1 MKDYI
6 SPLKTDYGSKYD
18 DTPRTELLQ
27 LITEVPQRV
36 FEIGCGSGATGL
48 VFKQKFQGLE
58 FVGLEPEEKAAQIAQ
73 TRLDKV
79 IVSDIEKVE
88 LDTLG
93 LKKGY
98 FDIIICADVLEH
110 LYDPWKTL
118 FNLRDYLKAN
128 GEVIAS
134 IPNVQNIDI
143 VAGLVNGNWTYKK
156 SGILDA
162 THIRFFTLSEIVKM
176 FSATGYKVIKCSRG
190 IKPELERIKEW
201 PTDINMGKV
210 VLKDVTR
217 EEAANFFAFQYFI
230 IAQKV
235 VSE

>member
-1 MKDYI
+1 MKDYY
-6 SPLKTDYGSKYD
+6 SPFKTGHTEEYGD
-18 DTPRTELLQ
+18 NPRTELID
-27 LITEVPQRV
+27 LIKEAPQQV
-36 FEIGCGSGATGL
+36 FEIGCGSGATGMAI
-48 VFKQKFQGLE
+48 KQKFPDVKYIGLDSNN
-58 FVGLEPEEKAAQIAQ
+58 KAAQIAQ
-73 TRLDKV
+73 TRLDRV

-118 FNLRDYLKAN
+118 FTLRDYLKPD
-128 GEVIAS
+128 GEVLAS

-143 VAGLVNGNWTYKK
+143 VAGLLNGNWTYKE

-176 FSATGYKVIKCSRG
+176 FSATGYKVIKCSPRR
-190 IKPELERIKEW
+190 ER
-201 PTDINMGKV
+201 
-210 VLKDVTR
+210 R
-217 EEAANFFAFQYFI
+217 
-230 IAQKV
+230 
-235 VSE
+235 